1 MKTTTLSL
9 GNLMNRLPLPAF
21 LFPFVLACFVLLP
34 QVRAVS
40 PSPDGC
46 YNNFTTAE
54 GCDALNSLTTGSG
67 NTALGWR
74 SLFLDSTGSS
84 NTGVGGGALA
94 LNNADS
100 NTAVGAAALLLN
112 TIGTQNTAVGTN
124 ALIFNDSGSFNT
136 ANGVLALSSHTTGDD
151 NTAVGNR
158 ALFSDT
164 GGDHNTA
171 VGSHAL
177 FFGGGIGNT
186 ANGYQAL
193 YSGGG
198 FSNTAV
204 GENALY
210 GDTSGFNNTAV
221 GESALS
227 SNDVGLNN
235 TANGV
240 DALQFN
246 TIGTGNTAVG
256 LSALQSNTSGSSNIA
271 LGLSAGASL
280 TTGSNNIDIGNV
292 GVAAEANT
300 IRIGDPAVQT
310 ATFIAGISLA
320 MITGTRVVV
329 SSSGQLGVTPS
340 SERFKDEIKPMDK
353 ASEAILA
360 LNPVTFRYKK
370 ELDPDRVP
378 QFGLVAEE
386 VEQVNPDLVARDE
399 QGKPYTVRYEAVNA
413 MLLNE
418 FLKEHA
424 KVEQLTKKFESKLA
438 EQQTQIQQLTAGL
451 EKVRAQLE
459 LRKPALRTV
468 LNDQ

>member
-1 MKTTTLSL
+1 
-9 GNLMNRLPLPAF
+9 MNRLSLPAF
-21 LFPFVLACFVLLP
+21 LLIPFVLACFALLP

-40 PSPDGC
+40 PAPDGC

-54 GCDALNSLTTGSG
+54 GCDALNSVTNGSG

-74 SLFLDSTGSS
+74 SLFLDSSGSS

-112 TIGTQNTAVGTN
+112 TTGTQNTAVGTD
-124 ALIFNDSGSFNT
+124 ALVFNESGSFNT
-136 ANGVLALSSHTTGDD
+136 ANGMLALSSHTTGDD

-164 GGDHNTA
+164 DGDHNTA

-177 FFGGGIGNT
+177 FFGGGTGNT

-210 GDTSGFNNTAV
+210 GNTSGFNNTAV
-221 GESALS
+221 GDSALS
-227 SNDVGLNN
+227 SNTTGLNN

-240 DALQFN
+240 DALEFN
-246 TIGTGNTAVG
+246 TTGTGNTAVG
-256 LSALQSNTSGSSNIA
+256 LSALQGSTSGSSNIA
-271 LGLSAGASL
+271 LGFNAGASL
-280 TTGSNNIDIGNV
+280 TTGSNNIDIGNI
-292 GVAAEANT
+292 GVAAEENT

-310 ATFIAGISLA
+310 AIFIAGINGVSV
-320 MITGTRVVV
+320 TGSRIVV
-329 SSSGQLGVTPS
+329 SSSGQLGVAPS
-340 SERFKDEIKPMDK
+340 SQRFKEAIKPMGK

-360 LNPVTFRYKK
+360 LQPVTFRYKHD
-370 ELDPDRVP
+370 LDPEDIP
-378 QFGLVAEE
+378 QFGLVAEQ
-386 VEQVNPDLVARDE
+386 VEKVDPDLVARDE
-399 QGKPYTVRYEAVNA
+399 QGKPFTVRYEAVNA

-418 FLKEHA
+418 FLKEHRKGEEQQA
-424 KVEQLTKKFESKLA
+424 TITQLKKDFRATVAQLTTRLD
-438 EQQTQIQQLTAGL
+438 EQAAQIQ
-451 EKVRAQLE
+451 KMSAQLQAT
-459 LRKPALRTV
+459 RPAPQMV
-468 LNDQ
+468 NNP

>member
-1 MKTTTLSL
+1 MKTTA
-9 GNLMNRLPLPAF
+9 LPLNNSLNRSLSRAF
-21 LFPFVLACFVLLP
+21 ILIPFVLACFALFP

-40 PSPDGC
+40 PVPDGC

-54 GCDALNSLTTGSG
+54 GCDALNSVTNGSG

-112 TIGTQNTAVGTN
+112 TTGTQNTAVGTD
-124 ALIFNDSGSFNT
+124 ALVFNDSGSFNT

-177 FFGGGIGNT
+177 FFGGGTGNT

-198 FSNTAV
+198 FSNTAT

-210 GDTSGFNNTAV
+210 GNTSGFNNTAV
-221 GESALS
+221 GDSALS
-227 SNDVGLNN
+227 GNTTGLNN

-246 TIGTGNTAVG
+246 TTGTGNTAVG
-256 LSALQSNTSGSSNIA
+256 LSALQSSTSGSSNIA
-271 LGLSAGASL
+271 LGLNAGASL
-280 TTGSNNIDIGNV
+280 TTGSNNIDIGNI
-292 GVAAEANT
+292 GVAAEENT

-310 ATFIAGISLA
+310 AIFLAGINGVSV
-320 MITGTRVVV
+320 TGSRVVV
-329 SSSGQLGVTPS
+329 SSSGQLGVAPS
-340 SERFKDEIKPMDK
+340 SERFKDAIKPMDK
-353 ASEAILA
+353 TSEAILA

-386 VEQVNPDLVARDE
+386 VEKVNPDLVARDQ

-418 FLKEHA
+418 FLKEHRKNEKQEA
-424 KVEQLTKKFESKLA
+424 MIARLEKQVEA
-438 EQQTQIQQLTAGL
+438 LTAGL
-451 EKVRAQLE
+451 QKVSAQLE
-459 LRKPALRTV
+459 LRKPALQTV

>member
-1 MKTTTLSL
+1 MKTTTLPL
-9 GNLMNRLPLPAF
+9 RNLTNRLPLPAF
-21 LFPFVLACFVLLP
+21 LLIPFVLACFALLP

-40 PSPDGC
+40 PPPDGC

-54 GCDALNSLTTGSG
+54 GCDALNSVTNGSG

-74 SLFLDSTGSS
+74 SLFFDSTGSY

-100 NTAVGAAALLLN
+100 NTGVGAAALLLN
-112 TIGTQNTAVGTN
+112 TTGTQNTAVGID
-124 ALIFNDSGSFNT
+124 ALAFNDGGSFNT
-136 ANGVLALSSHTTGDD
+136 ANGALALSSHTSGDD

-164 GGDHNTA
+164 SGDHNTA

-210 GDTSGFNNTAV
+210 GNTGGFSNTGV
-221 GESALS
+221 GDSALT
-227 SNDVGLNN
+227 SNTTGLNN

-246 TIGTGNTAVG
+246 TTGTGNTAVG
-256 LSALQSNTSGSSNIA
+256 LGALQSNTSGSSNIA

-292 GVAAEANT
+292 GVAAESNT
-300 IRIGDPAVQT
+300 IRLGDPAFQT
-310 ATFIAGISLA
+310 ATFIAGVSGVA
-320 MITGTRVVV
+320 VTGSRVVV
-329 SSSGQLGVTPS
+329 SSSGQFGVAPS
-340 SERFKDEIKPMDK
+340 SRRFKQNIQTMGD
-353 ASEAILA
+353 ASDILRA
-360 LNPVTFRYKK
+360 LRPVTFMYKPDI
-370 ELDPDRVP
+370 DPKGVP

-386 VEQVNPDLVARDE
+386 VEKVNPDLVTRDE

-418 FLKEHA
+418 FLKEHG
-424 KVEQLTKKFESKLA
+424 KVEQLTKEFESKLA
-438 EQQTQIQQLTAGL
+438 EQQKQIQQLTGGL
-451 EKVRAQLE
+451 QKVSAQLE
-459 LRKPALRTV
+459 FRNALRRV

>member
-1 MKTTTLSL
+1 
-9 GNLMNRLPLPAF
+9 MNRLTLPAF
-21 LFPFVLACFVLLP
+21 LLFPFVLACFVLLP

-40 PSPDGC
+40 PPPDGC

-54 GCDALNSLTTGSG
+54 GCDALNSVTNGSG

-74 SLFLDSTGSS
+74 SLFFDSTGSY
-84 NTGVGGGALA
+84 NTGIGGGALA

-100 NTAVGAAALLLN
+100 NTGVGAAALLLN
-112 TIGTQNTAVGTN
+112 TTGTQNTAVGID
-124 ALIFNDSGSFNT
+124 ALAFNDGGSFNT
-136 ANGVLALSSHTTGDD
+136 ANGALALSSHTSGDD

-164 GGDHNTA
+164 SGDHNTA

-210 GDTSGFNNTAV
+210 GNTGGFSNTGV
-221 GESALS
+221 GDSALT
-227 SNDVGLNN
+227 SNTTGLNN

-246 TIGTGNTAVG
+246 TTGTGNTAVG
-256 LSALQSNTSGSSNIA
+256 LGALQSNTSGSSNIA

-292 GVAAEANT
+292 GVAAESNT
-300 IRIGDPAVQT
+300 IRLGDPAVQT
-310 ATFIAGISLA
+310 ATFIAGVSGVA
-320 MITGTRVVV
+320 VTGSRVVV
-329 SSSGQLGVTPS
+329 SSSGQFGVAPS
-340 SERFKDEIKPMDK
+340 SRRFKQNIQTMGD
-353 ASEAILA
+353 ASDILRA
-360 LNPVTFRYKK
+360 LRPVTFMYKPDI
-370 ELDPDRVP
+370 DPKGVP

-386 VEQVNPDLVARDE
+386 VEKVNPDLVTRDE

-418 FLKEHA
+418 FLKEHG
-424 KVEQLTKKFESKLA
+424 KVEQLTKEFESKLA
-438 EQQTQIQQLTAGL
+438 EQQKQIQQLTAGL
-451 EKVRAQLE
+451 QKVSAQLE
-459 LRKPALRTV
+459 LRKPVVQTV
-468 LNDQ
+468 LND

>member
-1 MKTTTLSL
+1 
-9 GNLMNRLPLPAF
+9 MNGLPLPAF
-21 LFPFVLACFVLLP
+21 LLFPFVLACFVLLP

-40 PSPDGC
+40 PPPDGC

-54 GCDALNSLTTGSG
+54 GCDALSSVTNGSG

-74 SLFLDSTGSS
+74 SLFSDSIGSF

-112 TIGTQNTAVGTN
+112 TTGTDNTAVGTDT
-124 ALIFNDSGSFNT
+124 LVFNDSGSFNT
-136 ANGVLALSSHTTGDD
+136 ANGALALSSHTTGDD
-151 NTAVGNR
+151 NTAVGDH

-171 VGSHAL
+171 IGSHAI

-204 GENALY
+204 GEDALY
-210 GDTSGFNNTAV
+210 GNTSGFNNTAV

-227 SNDVGLNN
+227 SNTTGLNN

-246 TIGTGNTAVG
+246 TTGTGNTAVG
-256 LSALQSNTSGSSNIA
+256 LGALQSNTSGSSNIA
-271 LGLSAGASL
+271 LGLNAGSSL
-280 TTGSNNIDIGNV
+280 TTGSNNIDIGNI

-300 IRIGDPAVQT
+300 IRIGDSGAQT
-310 ATFIAGISLA
+310 ATFIAGISGA
-320 MITGTRVVV
+320 MVTGSRVVV
-329 SSSGQLGVTPS
+329 TSSGQLGVTPS
-340 SERFKDEIKPMDK
+340 SKRFKDQIKPMDK

-378 QFGLVAEE
+378 QFGLIAEE
-386 VEQVNPDLVARDE
+386 VEKVNPDLVARDE

-418 FLKEHA
+418 FLKEHR
-424 KVEQLTKKFESKLA
+424 KMEQLTKEFESKLA
-438 EQQTQIQQLTAGL
+438 EQQKQIQQLTAGL
-451 EKVRAQLE
+451 QKVSAQLE
-459 LRKPALRTV
+459 LRNPALQTA
-468 LNDQ
+468 LSDQ

>member
-1 MKTTTLSL
+1 
-9 GNLMNRLPLPAF
+9 MNCSPFGAF
-21 LFPFVLACFVLLP
+21 LLIPFVLACFALLP

-40 PSPDGC
+40 PPPDGC

-54 GCDALNSLTTGSG
+54 GCDALNSVTNGSG

-74 SLFLDSTGSS
+74 SLFFDSTGSY

-100 NTAVGAAALLLN
+100 NTGVGAAALLLN
-112 TIGTQNTAVGTN
+112 TTGTQNTAVGID
-124 ALIFNDSGSFNT
+124 ALAFNDGGSFNT
-136 ANGVLALSSHTTGDD
+136 ANGALALSSHTTGDD

-164 GGDHNTA
+164 SGDHNTA

-204 GENALY
+204 GENTLY
-210 GDTSGFNNTAV
+210 GNTGGFSNTGV
-221 GESALS
+221 GDSALT
-227 SNDVGLNN
+227 SNTTGLNN

-246 TIGTGNTAVG
+246 TTGTGNTAVG
-256 LSALQSNTSGSSNIA
+256 LGALQSNTSGSSNIA

-292 GVAAEANT
+292 GVAAESNT
-300 IRIGDPAVQT
+300 IRLGDPAFQT
-310 ATFIAGISLA
+310 ATFIAGVSGVA
-320 MITGTRVVV
+320 VTGSRVVV
-329 SSSGQLGVTPS
+329 SSSGQFGVAPS
-340 SERFKDEIKPMDK
+340 SKRFKDEIKPMDK

-386 VEQVNPDLVARDE
+386 VEKVNPDLVARDE

-418 FLKEHA
+418 FLREHR
-424 KVEQLTKKFESKLA
+424 KVEQLTKEFESKLA
-438 EQQTQIQQLTAGL
+438 EQQKQIQQLTAGL
-451 EKVRAQLE
+451 QKVSAQLE
-459 LRKPALRTV
+459 LRKPVVQTV
-468 LNDQ
+468 LND